1 MCDLR
6 QLYYFV
12 YLSWVMST
20 QSIWKTC
27 SMNWSSIELC
37 IDFSVFVFPIS
48 NVWQIG
54 SRSMIAYLLF
64 YWSKQNRKVLLTL
77 IKFNCKTNIE
87 NDEEKDKQL
96 TIEWKQTTKTV
107 QLNNEKFSCDRL
119 GNGMNSPIVDF
130 IIHNDE

>member
-1 MCDLR
+1 
-6 QLYYFV
+6 
-12 YLSWVMST
+12 
-20 QSIWKTC
+20 
-27 SMNWSSIELC
+27 
-37 IDFSVFVFPIS
+37 
-48 NVWQIG
+48 
-54 SRSMIAYLLF
+54 MIAYLLF